1 MDENYDARR
10 AWETIERLTREVDAL
25 QLAVNAA
32 HVRIKEYE
40 MEKEAIE
47 DRIAHQQLDL
57 LVQSDRARELRSQM
71 AEAYERGFAE
81 TDGVGDGVGDDGGE
95 AARGAARIYLLDLMT
110 NAANV
115 GDAGEIA
122 GALARA
128 ERWLASDPTDAA
140 IREVRDRLLRGLAP
154 RGA

>member
-1 MDENYDARR
+1 MDENFDFDARR
-10 AWETIERLTREVDAL
+10 AWETIEHLTREVDAL

-57 LVQSDRARELRSQM
+57 LVQSDRAQELRAKM
-71 AEAYERGFAE
+71 AEAYRRGFAD
-81 TDGVGDGVGDDGGE
+81 TNGDGGSDDSE
-95 AARGAARIYLLDLMT
+95 RAARVAARLHLLDRMI
-110 NAANV
+110 NAGNV
-115 GDAGEIA
+115 GDVREVAEV
-122 GALARA
+122 LARA
-128 ERWLASDPTDAA
+128 ERWLASDPEDAA
-140 IREVRDRLLRGLAP
+140 IREVRDRLRDLAP

>member
-81 TDGVGDGVGDDGGE
+81 TDGVGDDGGE

-110 NAANV
+110 NAANI
-115 GDAGEIA
+115 GDAGEMA

-140 IREVRDRLLRGLAP
+140 IREVRDRLRDLAP

>member
-47 DRIAHQQLDL
+47 DRIERQQLEL
-57 LVQSDRARELRSQM
+57 LVQSDRARELRAQM
-71 AEAYERGFAE
+71 AEAYRRGFAE
-81 TDGVGDGVGDDGGE
+81 TDGGGYDDGE
-95 AARGAARIYLLDLMT
+95 VARGAARLHLLDLMT
-110 NAANV
+110 NAGNV
-115 GDAGEIA
+115 GDAGEMA
-122 GALARA
+122 EALARA
-128 ERWLASDPTDAA
+128 ERWLASDPGDAV
-140 IREVRDRLLRGLAP
+140 IREVRDRLRDLAP